1 MILFLLNK
9 QQSCFPAPLFLMRS
23 LSLNERGIFYLTA
36 PGLYFEACLALSPCL
51 TSSLVQ
57 YAFAESVVTSR
68 FGAFAQLECW
78 NLRLLAICRFCSL
91 SGRFCC
97 IRNCWCFF

>member
-1 MILFLLNK
+1 
-9 QQSCFPAPLFLMRS
+9 MRS

-78 NLRLLAICRFCSL
+78 NLKIASDLSLLLIVWQILLYQELLMFFLINVPLQANCDSTFC
-91 SGRFCC
+91 
-97 IRNCWCFF
+97 